1 MNRQFLII
9 SSALLVGCAAPRT
22 TVRTS
27 DGSGSVVF
35 KVKPSNAHAVV
46 DGKDVGE
53 ARNYDGVARVLQLPL
68 GSHVIRVEAPGR
80 ASWET
85 TVYLGDS
92 QELVQVELPEEGK

>member
-68 GSHVIRVEAPGR
+68 GSHLIRVEAPGR